1 MYQEDKENLINIQ
14 NKKLP
19 QLRHYQLL
27 KKIGQGSYGKIY
39 LSEDLKNNNLVAL
52 KIIDKT
58 FLEILVKT
66 EEAFIEQYML
76 IHLKNNNII
85 NLKSCFQTKQ
95 KLIFVLDYFKNGNFQ
110 DYLNQIQTKNGIL
123 SYETSKFY
131 LAELLNILLFFQEKN
146 IAHLDLKPGNILLD
160 ERLHLKIIDFASA
173 KIIGKKYD
181 LKLKKFVKNSNNNN
195 NKLNND
201 DKKNKKNN
209 YINLIGTAEY
219 VSPEIINGNIINYKS
234 CDIWSFGIIMYQLF
248 HGYSPFKGQSD
259 FETLENIKKGK
270 FIINEKLS
278 YDVKD
283 LIKKLLNYNQKER
296 IGVNDIKDIMN
307 HNFFKGINFNNIFF
321 EKVPEN
327 LKKSISDN
335 LFIEK
340 KMSFHEELYT
350 STDDTENEI
359 ENIINN
365 FNIEQKENNNKKL
378 IFGDDFCII
387 KFEGIFFEDNYFML

>member
-1 MYQEDKENLINIQ
+1 MYQEDKLKLINNQ

-19 QLRHYQLL
+19 QLRHYQLT
-27 KKIGQGSYGKIY
+27 KKIGEGSYGKIY

-58 FLEILVKT
+58 FLELLGKT

-95 KLIFVLDYFKNGNFQ
+95 KLVFVLEYFKNGNFQ

-146 IAHLDLKPGNILLD
+146 IVHLDLKPGNILID

-173 KIIGKKYD
+173 KIIGKEYN
-181 LKLKKFVKNSNNNN
+181 LKLKKFVKNSNNINNKINN
-195 NKLNND
+195 ND
-201 DKKNKKNN
+201 KNKKNKN
-209 YINLIGTAEY
+209 LNLIGTTEY
-219 VSPEIINGNIINYKS
+219 ISPEMINGNIINYKS

-270 FIINEKLS
+270 YIINEKLS
-278 YDVKD
+278 SDVKD
-283 LIKKLLNYNQKER
+283 LIKKLLNYNQSER
-296 IGVNDIKDIMN
+296 IGINDIRDIMK
-307 HNFFKGINFNNIFF
+307 HNFFKGINFENLFF

-327 LKKSISDN
+327 FKKSISDN
-335 LFIEK
+335 LFIEN

-365 FNIEQKENNNKKL
+365 FNIDNKENENKK
-378 IFGDDFCII
+378 IICGNDFCII
-387 KFEGIFFEDNYFML
+387 KYNGICFEDNYYKL

>member
-1 MYQEDKENLINIQ
+1 MFEEDKKNLLKLN
-14 NKKLP
+14 NKIFP
-19 QLRHYQLL
+19 QIRHYQLI
-27 KKIGQGSYGKIY
+27 KKIGEGSYGKIY
-39 LSEDLKNNNLVAL
+39 LAEDTKKNNLVAL

-58 FLEILVKT
+58 FLELLGKT

-76 IHLKNNNII
+76 INFKNKNII
-85 NLKSCFQTKQ
+85 NLLSCFQTKQ
-95 KLIFVLDYFKNGNFQ
+95 KLVFVIEYFQNGNFEN
-110 DYLNQIQTKNGIL
+110 YLKQIQSINGIL

-146 IAHLDLKPGNILLD
+146 IVHLDLKPGNILID

-173 KIIGKKYD
+173 KIIGKEYD

-195 NKLNND
+195 NKLKNN
-201 DKKNKKNN
+201 DKKNNN
-209 YINLIGTAEY
+209 INLIGTAEY
-219 VSPEIINGNIINYKS
+219 VSPEMINGNIINYKS

-278 YDVKD
+278 FDVKD
-283 LIKKLLNYNQKER
+283 LIKKLLNYNQCER

-307 HNFFKGINFNNIFF
+307 HNFFKGINFENLFF

-327 LKKSISDN
+327 FKKSISDS
-335 LFIEK
+335 LFIEN